1 MDRAVETF
9 TVVDYRLGIKDV
21 TFAVV
26 DYRFGISDV
35 KEVGVFA
42 DDDGLGNKVT
52 ISDESDDVTIS
63 DESNDEFGFSDEG
76 NRRNKGSRV
85 TTIINK
91 IEKVGIFAV
100 DDISGNKVTM
110 GRNRGLRVTT
120 FINKM
125 EKVVLED
132 RGVGNK
138 GS

>member
-1 MDRAVETF
+1 MDRAVEFEFEFETF
-9 TVVDYRLGIKDV
+9 AVVDYRLGIKDV
-21 TFAVV
+21 TFTVV
-26 DYRFGISDV
+26 DYRFGIDDV

-63 DESNDEFGFSDEG
+63 DDEFG
-76 NRRNKGSRV
+76 
-85 TTIINK
+85 
-91 IEKVGIFAV
+91 IF
-100 DDISGNKVTM
+100 VTM
-110 GRNRGLRVTT
+110 

-125 EKVVLED
+125 EKVILED

>member
-1 MDRAVETF
+1 MDRAVEFEFEFETF
-9 TVVDYRLGIKDV
+9 AVVDYRLGIKDV
-21 TFAVV
+21 TFTVV
-26 DYRFGISDV
+26 DYRFGIDDV

-76 NRRNKGSRV
+76 DRRNRGSRV

-91 IEKVGIFAV
+91 IEKVGIF
-100 DDISGNKVTM
+100 ITM
-110 GRNRGLRVTT
+110 

-125 EKVVLED
+125 EKVILED